1 MRDRLALESPQ
12 EREARLRQVSAQQH
26 ERLAKESVEE
36 REARLRQLSAQQRE
50 RLATESVEEREAR
63 LRQLSAQQ
71 CERFATESVEERESR
86 LRQLSIHQHQRLTVE
101 TVEEREQC
109 ARQRE
114 SDIRTSGEQT
124 SQLFTQ
130 PSVQEKMRR
139 FHSHIASLTSPKCSI
154 CLESFPELQLPPLF
168 NECARCI
175 RDKHIP
181 KMYSSANN
189 MDPGSLPTQLQV
201 SSIVCYVYLVI
212 SIIYKQVHGAIYAS

>member
-1 MRDRLALESPQ
+1 MLQRRRDRLNNESLQDREARLLQVRDRLAAESP
-12 EREARLRQVSAQQH
+12 
-26 ERLAKESVEE
+26 EE
-36 REARLRQLSAQQRE
+36 REARLRQMRD
-50 RLATESVEEREAR
+50 RLAAESPEEREAR
-63 LRQLSAQQ
+63 LRQMRDRLA
-71 CERFATESVEERESR
+71 AESPEEREAR
-86 LRQLSIHQHQRLTVE
+86 LRQMSAHQHQRLTVE
-101 TVEEREQC
+101 TVEEREVRLQR

-114 SDIRTSGEQT
+114 RDIRTSGEQT

-139 FHSHIASLTSPKCSI
+139 FHSHIASLTSPKCST
-154 CLESFPELQLPPLF
+154 CLESFPGLQLPPPS

-201 SSIVCYVYLVI
+201 SNIVCCMYLVI
-212 SIIYKQVHGAIYAS
+212 SMLFF